1 MYVLLEGITIMGR
14 NIRHTYITVYGLKI
28 KVTFCPYVHW
38 EGQQLAGLFI
48 PGKKVIFVATEG
60 RTKAEIT
67 QTFLHELF
75 HAAVYRL
82 GLNNAQFSHDIEEII
97 VDNFANVLTEVFDFD
112 IDSL

>member
-1 MYVLLEGITIMGR
+1 MYAPLEGIITMDKK
-14 NIRHTYITVYGLKI
+14 IRKTSITVYGMKI
-28 KVTFCPYVHW
+28 KVFFTPYVAW

-48 PGKKVIFVATEG
+48 PSKKSIFVATEG

-67 QTFLHELF
+67 HTFLHELF

-97 VDNFANVLTEVFDFD
+97 VDNFASVLVEVFDFD
-112 IDSL
+112 VDSL